1 MTEASMNNPQIVNLV
16 MIVGFIAIF
25 YFILLRPQ
33 SVQQK
38 KRKELLE
45 SLKVGDK
52 VLLNSGIY
60 GEITEVRKSSLRV
73 KIAKDVIVRMDRS
86 GVQSKTSKEKE
97 EAD

>member
-1 MTEASMNNPQIVNLV
+1 

>member
-1 MTEASMNNPQIVNLV
+1 MNNPQIVNLV

-38 KRKELLE
+38 KRKEMLE

-73 KIAKDVIVRMDRS
+73 KIAKDVVVRLDRS

>member
-1 MTEASMNNPQIVNLV
+1 MNNPQIVNLV

-73 KIAKDVIVRMDRS
+73 KIAKDVVVRLDRS

>member
-1 MTEASMNNPQIVNLV
+1 MNNPQIVNLV

-52 VLLNSGIY
+52 ILLNSGIY
-60 GEITEVRKSSLRV
+60 GEITEVRKNSLRV
-73 KIAKDVIVRMDRS
+73 KIAKDVVVRLDRS

>member
-1 MTEASMNNPQIVNLV
+1 MNNPQIVNLV